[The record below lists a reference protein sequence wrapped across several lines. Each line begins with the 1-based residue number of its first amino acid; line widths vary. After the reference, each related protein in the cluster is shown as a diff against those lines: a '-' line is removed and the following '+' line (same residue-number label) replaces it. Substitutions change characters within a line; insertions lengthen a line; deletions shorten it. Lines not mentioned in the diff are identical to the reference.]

1 MTITMTSYSSDGK
14 CGTWDAPFS
23 TEEAEKVRTFHK
35 TLDGYAKTPLR
46 NLAKTAKILG
56 LKGLYVKDE
65 SYRFGL
71 NAFKG
76 LGGSYALAKV
86 LAEKTGKAMDDLTSI
101 AR

>member
-56 LKGLYVKDE
+56 LKGLT
-65 SYRFGL
+65 SRM
-71 NAFKG
+71 
-76 LGGSYALAKV
+76 KV
-86 LAEKTGKAMDDLTSI
+86 TVSASMPSRDLAEAMPC
-101 AR
+101 